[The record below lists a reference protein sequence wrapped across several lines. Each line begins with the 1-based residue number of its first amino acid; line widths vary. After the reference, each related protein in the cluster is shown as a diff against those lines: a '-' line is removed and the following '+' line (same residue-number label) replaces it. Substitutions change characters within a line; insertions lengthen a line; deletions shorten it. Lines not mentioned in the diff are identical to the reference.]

1 MSEMCFCQNSNT
13 VIGRAGRRACCV
25 TVNSDGV
32 CGGDDACVVEENDV
46 RVLREEDLCDQVSII
61 VIAATV

>member
-1 MSEMCFCQNSNT
+1 MFEVCFCQNSNP

-32 CGGDDACVVEENDV
+32 CRGDDACVVEENDV
-46 RVLREEDLCDQVSII
+46 RILREEDLGDQVAI
-61 VIAATV
+61 VMKAATV